1 VRTLPL
7 SSSKSISCWNQPT
20 LTFIIVSLTSEDT
33 SSELLKIYLLLES
46 TGAHFHHRRF
56 NRSAHLLFP
65 AAVFYWKCTDEYTQ
79 TNIGL
84 SDVPSSQNSVSGT
97 LLGMH
102 RRLYSLDR
110 RFNWSAHLL
119 FPAVVSYWKCTDEYT
134 QTNISLSDVPSS
146 QNSVSGTLL
155 GMHRRLYSLDRRINR
170 CLYLSFLWVDSLQ
183 VLTDFFAELHVDL
196 ELTEKD

>member
-1 VRTLPL
+1 M
-7 SSSKSISCWNQPT
+7 
-20 LTFIIVSLTSEDT
+20 LTFIIVGLTGEDT

-65 AAVFYWKCTDEYTQ
+65 VAVSCWKCTDEYTQ

-84 SDVPSSQNSVSGT
+84 TDVPSSQNSVSGT

-110 RFNWSAHLL
+110 RFN
-119 FPAVVSYWKCTDEYT
+119 
-134 QTNISLSDVPSS
+134 
-146 QNSVSGTLL
+146 
-155 GMHRRLYSLDRRINR
+155 R
-170 CLYLSFLWVDSLQ
+170 CLNLSFLWVDSLQ
-183 VLTDFFAELHVDL
+183 ILTDFFTELHVDL